1 MFLKNRYELKLNNN
15 SIKKIARKSGIMYLK
30 ENLKEKINLKFK
42 ESSKNLINKLGIISE
57 HRGAKIIKQTDLKLL
72 NVIENFLKISTHDNI
87 INKQCGGNAY
97 GWCDN
102 LPGQCQDSINHQC
115 GGNADGWCDNL
126 PGQCQDSINHQC
138 GGNADGWCDNLPG
151 QCQDSINHQCGGNA
165 NGLLINNNLL
175 INKHKFKKIIK
186 SYLKKSK
193 IDINIL
199 NNIQQKIE
207 DNITKKL
214 LNSKNKS
221 TNINDISKLF

>member
-87 INKQCGGNAY
+87 KNK
-97 GWCDN
+97 
-102 LPGQCQDSINHQC
+102 QC

-126 PGQCQDSINHQC
+126 PGQCQDYINHQC
-138 GGNADGWCDNLPG
+138 GGNTD
-151 QCQDSINHQCGGNA
+151 
-165 NGLLINNNLL
+165 GLLINNNLL

-186 SYLKKSK
+186 RYLKKSK